1 MSTKE
6 LKYFDRKVDLTKE
19 GRMRLIDLM
28 SFSLFSPTS
37 VSLKASFFFFI

>member
-6 LKYFDRKVDLTKE
+6 LKYFDGNVDLTRE

-28 SFSLFSPTS
+28 RFSVFSKFHVITGIFLY
-37 VSLKASFFFFI
+37 VH